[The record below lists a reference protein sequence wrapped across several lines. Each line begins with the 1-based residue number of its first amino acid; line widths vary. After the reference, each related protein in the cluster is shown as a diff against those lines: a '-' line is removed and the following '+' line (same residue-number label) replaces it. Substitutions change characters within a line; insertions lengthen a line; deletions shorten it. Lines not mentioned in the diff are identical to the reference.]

1 MQNFLRFALIYFVS
15 AIAIVMVFRDDG
27 VSILGHLMSSSQVF
41 FIVMGQFA
49 LGLALLAGLTTLV
62 VGPKVMLG
70 RARVVATAMI
80 ASMFI
85 QAAFT
90 LIKTSLPYI
99 VPFYADPYFAQI
111 DQALHFGQDPW
122 VLTHALAE
130 SFAANQLVWVYVSV
144 WGLPAMA
151 LPVIIAAIDGN
162 TARVN
167 RFLVL
172 YVVGWVVLGNIIALA
187 GMSAGPVYY
196 DRLIGGDR
204 FADLAPALVDS
215 GLKATWIGNLQ
226 ESLWNVYVERG
237 QAIGS
242 GISAFPSVHVAM
254 AFVTALY
261 MGERSRLLIPVGA
274 VFVAAIL
281 FMSIYSGYH
290 YAIDGYASIIVIGA
304 AWAYMRRRATQAHG
318 FQPAMA

>member
-122 VLTHALAE
+122 V
-130 SFAANQLVWVYVSV
+130 
-144 WGLPAMA
+144 
-151 LPVIIAAIDGN
+151 
-162 TARVN
+162 
-167 RFLVL
+167 
-172 YVVGWVVLGNIIALA
+172 
-187 GMSAGPVYY
+187 
-196 DRLIGGDR
+196 
-204 FADLAPALVDS
+204 
-215 GLKATWIGNLQ
+215 
-226 ESLWNVYVERG
+226 
-237 QAIGS
+237 
-242 GISAFPSVHVAM
+242 
-254 AFVTALY
+254 
-261 MGERSRLLIPVGA
+261 
-274 VFVAAIL
+274 
-281 FMSIYSGYH
+281 
-290 YAIDGYASIIVIGA
+290 
-304 AWAYMRRRATQAHG
+304 
-318 FQPAMA
+318 